1 MFLAVTAVLFSI
13 FFGNVVFASQGGV
26 PFLNDVQELIVLM
39 SATAAFVVAILRVE
53 KRELETKTDIDKR

>member
-1 MFLAVTAVLFSI
+1 MFLAVTAVLFSV

-39 SATAAFVVAILRVE
+39 SATAAFVVAILRAE